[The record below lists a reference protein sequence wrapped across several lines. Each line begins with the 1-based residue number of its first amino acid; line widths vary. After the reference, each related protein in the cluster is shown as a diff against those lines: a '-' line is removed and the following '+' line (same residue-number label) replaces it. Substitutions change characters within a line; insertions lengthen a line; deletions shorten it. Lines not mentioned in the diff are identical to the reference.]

1 MQEAAFVNLL
11 RTIAIIVL
19 IYYGLKIIGRWA
31 FPLLIKRTMNNME
44 KRFREQQ
51 GSAEPPVD
59 EVGKTTIDMKP
70 QSNKET
76 KDDSGEYIDFEE
88 VE

>member
-1 MQEAAFVNLL
+1 MQEAAFVNVL

-51 GSAEPPVD
+51 GTTEPPVD
-59 EVGKTTIDMKP
+59 DVGKTTIDVKP
-70 QSNKET
+70 RTSNET
-76 KDDSGEYIDFEE
+76 KDESGEYIDFEE
-88 VE
+88 VD